1 VSERVPLAQ
10 YPWWVRF
17 TFFTAP
23 GAGSRTGHR
32 AYAGLSILLAILCVA
47 AIMLVDLRER
57 TALILAAGAIAFVI
71 SAVWYVLSLRWV
83 DRHGSWDQIR

>member
-1 VSERVPLAQ
+1 
-10 YPWWVRF
+10 
-17 TFFTAP
+17 
-23 GAGSRTGHR
+23 
-32 AYAGLSILLAILCVA
+32 
-47 AIMLVDLRER
+47 MLVDLRER